1 MFQPRRLIYRI
12 LMSTDLLDVSQLG
25 TPSKLTSNNLRGK
38 LKGSWI
44 RSLQWSCVQRC
55 PALFFK
61 NIYPVFVVLKWGQAL
76 KCVTLFHPFVLLCIL
91 RLAVWTLIWVNIQRQ
106 ATSPSVCFVLPAAF
120 ALSFMTQW
128 GPLEAQSVCVCG
140 LTYVNIGLLFVR
152 SPHPA
157 ST

>member
-1 MFQPRRLIYRI
+1 MCLGWEHQANFKQARAPAGQAQSILDQESIMVLCPEMSCFIYFFF
-12 LMSTDLLDVSQLG
+12 
-25 TPSKLTSNNLRGK
+25 
-38 LKGSWI
+38 
-44 RSLQWSCVQRC
+44 
-55 PALFFK
+55 FFK
-61 NIYPVFVVLKWGQAL
+61 NIYLIFVVLKRGQAP
-76 KCVTLFHPFVLLCIL
+76 KCVTLFHPFVLLGIL

-128 GPLEAQSVCVCG
+128 GPLEAQSLCVCG
-140 LTYVNIGLLFVR
+140 LAYVNIGLLFVR